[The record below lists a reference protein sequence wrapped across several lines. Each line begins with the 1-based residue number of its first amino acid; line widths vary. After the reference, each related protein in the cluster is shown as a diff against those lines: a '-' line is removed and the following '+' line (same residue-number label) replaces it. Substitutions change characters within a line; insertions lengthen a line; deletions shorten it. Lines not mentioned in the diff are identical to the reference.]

1 MVDAS
6 SPSQTYG
13 QPDSE
18 PEYTGNLLVLL
29 EESAPA
35 AMAALQAVAGITVA
49 TTADSAAGVVSTAD
63 AEQADGIL
71 YDQLGVAVVR
81 ADPGQVQALSQA
93 VSIQEVPIAAV
104 ERERVVYAVG
114 AHDAFTGTGEGPS
127 PEYLQ
132 GYRHGAM
139 SVLDDLVA
147 DQDSGE
153 AAVLGWGPQ
162 VDESAVTWGLQAI
175 NLPQSRCSGRGVRMA
190 VLDTGIAP
198 NHPDFAGRSLST
210 ETFVPNE
217 AVDDRNGHGTHCA
230 GTACGPQHPQ
240 RLPRYGVA
248 CDAELHVGKVLSN
261 AGRGPDGGILA
272 GINWALTQGCRVISM
287 SLGGRVAAGQPFSD
301 VFEQAAQRVVQAGT
315 VLIAAA
321 GNDSRRGIGVIF
333 PVSHPANCPSIL
345 AVAAVDQRLR
355 VADFSNRGI
364 NPNGGQVDI
373 AAPGRSVL
381 SSAPPPTLY
390 RRLDG
395 TSMATPH
402 VAGVAALTLEAQPGI
417 SASELIARLLQTA
430 RRLPE
435 ASTDVGAGLVQA
447 P

>member
-1 MVDAS
+1 
-6 SPSQTYG
+6 
-13 QPDSE
+13 
-18 PEYTGNLLVLL
+18 
-29 EESAPA
+29 
-35 AMAALQAVAGITVA
+35 
-49 TTADSAAGVVSTAD
+49 VS
-63 AEQADGIL
+63 G
-71 YDQLGVAVVR
+71 G
-81 ADPGQVQALSQA
+81 
-93 VSIQEVPIAAV
+93 
-104 ERERVVYAVG
+104 
-114 AHDAFTGTGEGPS
+114 
-127 PEYLQ
+127 
-132 GYRHGAM
+132 
-139 SVLDDLVA
+139 
-147 DQDSGE
+147 

-175 NLPQSRCSGRGVRMA
+175 NVPQSRCSGRGVRVA

-198 NHPDFAGRSLST
+198 NHPDFAGRSLTT

-261 AGRGPDGGILA
+261 AGRGPDGGIVA

-321 GNDSRRGIGVIF
+321 GNDSRRGMGVIF

-402 VAGVAALTLEAQPGI
+402 VAGVAALTMEAQPGI

-435 ASTDVGAGLVQA
+435 ASTDVGAGVVQA